1 VNCDTGLPKAYD
13 YMEKLE
19 YTSNSIISESLIRRT
34 DNTIA
39 NKGHKEKKTNNGQ
52 QRTNRE
58 KDKQWSTKDKNRKR
72 QTMVNKGQKQKK
84 TNNDQQ
90 RTKREK
96 DKQWSTKEKNRKR
109 QTIVNK

>member
-39 NKGHKEKKTNNGQ
+39 NKGQKEKKTNNGQ
-52 QRTNRE
+52 QRKKTE
-58 KDKQWSTKDKNRKR
+58 KDKQ
-72 QTMVNKGQKQKK
+72 
-84 TNNDQQ
+84 
-90 RTKREK
+90 
-96 DKQWSTKEKNRKR
+96 
-109 QTIVNK
+109 

>member
-1 VNCDTGLPKAYD
+1 
-13 YMEKLE
+13 MEKLE

-39 NKGHKEKKTNNGQ
+39 NKGQKEKKTNKGQ

-58 KDKQWSTKDKNRKR
+58 KDKQWSAKDKK
-72 QTMVNKGQKQKK
+72 
-84 TNNDQQ
+84 
-90 RTKREK
+90 
-96 DKQWSTKEKNRKR
+96 RKR